1 MAKPH
6 ETRPVSMGTKKNPG
20 FCVSCS
26 AVATTEALFR
36 VPDAYVI
43 QRYCDKCLPK
53 ADYP

>member
-1 MAKPH
+1 MAKPV
-6 ETRPVSMGTKKNPG
+6 EKRPVTFGTKKNSG

-26 AVATTEALFR
+26 AVATTEALFK
-36 VPDAYVI
+36 VPAAYVI